1 MKTEPNNAPFSS
13 GEYSSRWRRWAG
25 RLGLDFVV
33 AIFRFLNKQLDVAL
47 SGVLSST
54 MSSTGFV
61 TFLDLTSTTCAA
73 SALLS
78 AKASVLNVSVAPEPR
93 EIIWENCHVSRM
105 TRKGRE
111 RVVNFLLFLGVIL
124 WSFPLAFIQVVA
136 RAQNIAQIP
145 GMEWILTFREGAF
158 MRLIN
163 GYLPV
168 RNESPFWS

>member
-1 MKTEPNNAPFSS
+1 
-13 GEYSSRWRRWAG
+13 
-25 RLGLDFVV
+25 
-33 AIFRFLNKQLDVAL
+33 
-47 SGVLSST
+47 
-54 MSSTGFV
+54 
-61 TFLDLTSTTCAA
+61 
-73 SALLS
+73 
-78 AKASVLNVSVAPEPR
+78 
-93 EIIWENCHVSRM
+93 M